1 MLLKN
6 WALIKIR
13 SGELHNKEHVENILL
28 QDIFEELNKRDIECS
43 EIKIGHFC
51 KYTICKVRDREVS
64 VAIFSATREPDS
76 SFRSSISCRNH
87 LRIPW
92 WERLFTRVPQR
103 VRDSGEAL
111 QHVCEHVKEILS
123 SDPRIDQVRWLTR
136 EEYDD
141 ATQPS
146 FLDIELES
154 YISKHTKKR
163 K

>member
-6 WALIKIR
+6 WALFKIR
-13 SGELHNKEHVENILL
+13 SRELHNKEHVENILL
-28 QDIFEELNKRDIECS
+28 QDIIEELNKRGIECS

-64 VAIFSATREPDS
+64 VAIFSVIKEPDS

-92 WERLFTRVPQR
+92 WERLFTRVPRQ

-111 QHVCEHVKEILS
+111 QHLCEHVKEILGS
-123 SDPRIDQVRWLTR
+123 NPRIDQVRWLTR
-136 EEYDD
+136 EEYFD
-141 ATQPS
+141 ATRPS
-146 FLDIELES
+146 FWDIELES
-154 YISKHTKKR
+154 YIKKHTKKR